1 VLQILNV
8 CVSEPAKI
16 LTQSYLPSYV
26 SICKLYKWHEAVDAV
41 SFLYLIIP
49 CIDHWSLT
57 GRSPKLIIYKP
68 NVFSATTPSA
78 AITQFE
84 QAEVQVSLPTKRLVS
99 WVMCFLKI
107 KLLLFQQ
114 KRWDSDLL
122 TIWRDILL
130 SDAKLPPCFATN
142 YELRWTSK
150 GRMSEK
156 SIFTFFRLSC
166 QCQEHKTVVFLR
178 HFHLL
183 YPNLRV
189 SWYNESDEVVAYSF
203 LEAFRS
209 DRYAPWGTENNV
221 PGNPRFKA

>member
-1 VLQILNV
+1 M
-8 CVSEPAKI
+8 
-16 LTQSYLPSYV
+16 
-26 SICKLYKWHEAVDAV
+26 DAV

-183 YPNLRV
+183 YRNLRV
-189 SWYNESDEVVAYSF
+189 SWYSESDEVVAYRF
-203 LEAFRS
+203 LEVFRS